1 MPNRRNTLALIGGGL
16 IAAAGTATYAVT
28 RTPRTA
34 LAPWDMAGQY
44 DDPRKRALSW
54 AILSPNPHNRQ
65 PWMVDLGTPNEAHLY
80 VDTNRLLPHTD
91 PFNRQIT
98 IGLGC
103 FLETLRMAAASE
115 GIGTQTA
122 LFPQGSDPEKLDARP
137 VAVVRFEGTATPDPL
152 FAHVPHRRSQKEPF
166 DTARPVPQATLDD
179 LLGAL
184 RAETT
189 CRVAG
194 SVDPETIAAQRQ
206 LSEDAMMIELETD
219 HTYKESVDLFRI
231 GRAEVDANPD
241 GIDFTGPMFETLHL
255 TGQFTREA
263 AMDRTSL
270 AYTGGVDAVLENM
283 RTAMGHFWLT
293 TQGNTRQDQI
303 AAGAAWMRANLHC
316 QRLGLGTQPL
326 SQALQEYPEMD
337 ALYAQAH
344 ETMARPGETIQMW
357 ARIGYSPEV
366 APSPRW
372 PIEAKLV
379 R

>member
-1 MPNRRNTLALIGGGL
+1 MPNRRQTLALIGGGL
-16 IAAAGTATYAVT
+16 ITAAGGAAYAVT

-34 LAPWDMAGQY
+34 LAPWEMAGTY

-65 PWMVDLGTPNEAHLY
+65 PWMVDLGTDGEAHLY
-80 VDTNRLLPHTD
+80 VDTNRFLPQTD

-103 FLETLRMAAASE
+103 FLETLRMAAAQE
-115 GIGTQTA
+115 GIGTQTS

-137 VAVVRFEGTATPDPL
+137 VAVIRFGGTAAPDPL
-152 FAHVPHRRSQKEPF
+152 FEHVPHRRSQKEPF
-166 DTARPVPQATLDD
+166 DTARTVPQATLDD
-179 LLGAL
+179 LLTAL
-184 RAETT
+184 NAETT
-189 CRVAG
+189 LRAAG
-194 SVDPETIAAQRQ
+194 SVDPDSIAAQRV
-206 LSEDAMMIELETD
+206 LSEEAMMVELETD

-255 TGQFTREA
+255 TGQFTREG
-263 AMDRTSL
+263 AMDRASM
-270 AYTGGVDAVLENM
+270 AYTSGVDAVLENM

-293 TQGNTRQDQI
+293 TKGNTREDQI

-326 SQALQEYPEMD
+326 SQALQEYPEM
-337 ALYAQAH
+337 AKHYAQAH
-344 ETMARPGETIQMW
+344 EMMAEPGETIQMW

-366 APSPRW
+366 PPSPRW
-372 PIEAKLV
+372 PLDAKLL
-379 R
+379 

>member
-1 MPNRRNTLALIGGGL
+1 MPNRRQTLALIGGGL
-16 IAAAGTATYAVT
+16 ITAAGGAAYAVT

-34 LAPWDMAGQY
+34 LAPWERAGTY

-103 FLETLRMAAASE
+103 FLETLRMAAAQD
-115 GIGTQTA
+115 GISTQTT

-137 VAVVRFEGTATPDPL
+137 VAIVRFGGTATPDPL

-166 DTARPVPQATLDD
+166 DTSRPVPEAD
-179 LLGAL
+179 LQDLIASL
-184 RAETT
+184 NTETACRA
-189 CRVAG
+189 AG
-194 SVDPETIAAQRQ
+194 SIDPEDIAAQRQ
-206 LSEDAMMIELETD
+206 LSGDALMIELETP

-255 TGQFTREA
+255 TGQFTREG
-263 AMDRTSL
+263 AMDRNSL
-270 AYTGGVDAVLENM
+270 AYTGGVDAVMENT
-283 RTAMGHFWLT
+283 RTAMGHIWLAT
-293 TQGNTRQDQI
+293 KGNTREDQI
-303 AAGAAWMRANLHC
+303 KAGAAWMRANLHC

-326 SQALQEYPEMD
+326 SQALQEYPEM
-337 ALYAQAH
+337 AGLYAQIH
-344 ETMARPGETIQMW
+344 EMLAEPGETIQMW

-366 APSPRW
+366 PPSPRW
-372 PIEAKLV
+372 PLEAKLV
-379 R
+379 